1 MSHGSLL
8 LPELMTLVTMEM
20 VYFKGE
26 EHEMKPKETNVKHR
40 TDIERDV
47 CVCAAL
53 LLVRNT
59 EP

>member
-1 MSHGSLL
+1 
-8 LPELMTLVTMEM
+8 
-20 VYFKGE
+20 
-26 EHEMKPKETNVKHR
+26 MKPKETNVKHR